1 MGASNGS
8 SSGQLTSHRRH
19 VILAICCLSLLIV
32 GIDSTIVNV
41 ALPSIQRG
49 LHASVSGLQWT
60 IDAYTLVLASLLM
73 LSGSTADRFGRRRV
87 FQIGLLLFTIGSLL
101 CSLAPGLGW
110 LVAFRVLQA
119 VGGSMLNPVALSII
133 TNTITDRRERAR
145 ALGIWGAVFGL
156 SLALGPVVGGV
167 LVSTIGWRAIFWLNV
182 PVGIAAIILTQCFV
196 PESRAPR
203 ARRFDPAGQ
212 ALVII
217 MLATLTY
224 ALIEGPRHGW
234 GSVLIVS
241 LFVIAAA
248 AAAAL
253 VTVERRRDQPLL
265 DVRFFRSAPFSGATV
280 IALAAFAAFGGF
292 LFLNSLYLQD
302 VRGFTALHAGLL
314 TLPMAGMI
322 ALFAPV
328 SGRLVA
334 SRGPRTPLVLA
345 GPFIAV
351 GALLLVRLGPHT
363 SVGYLVL
370 SYVIFGIGLGFVNAP
385 ISNTAVSGMPIEQA
399 GVAASVASTS
409 RQVGATLGVAITGAL
424 VAGGTGVGFTVASH
438 AAWVVITGCGVA
450 IGFLGFVSTGRWAA
464 GTVERSRLSLSKEVP
479 SASVSSNPGPSE
491 PAPNDSASSDS
502 ASSTAR

>member
-1 MGASNGS
+1 
-8 SSGQLTSHRRH
+8 
-19 VILAICCLSLLIV
+19 V
-32 GIDSTIVNV
+32 GLDSTIVNV
-41 ALPSIQRG
+41 ALPSIQRN

-87 FQIGLLLFTIGSLL
+87 FQLGLGLFTVGSLL
-101 CSLAPGLGW
+101 CSLAPGLEW
-110 LVAFRVLQA
+110 LVVFRIVQA

-156 SLALGPVVGGV
+156 SLALGPVLGGV
-167 LVSTIGWRAIFWLNV
+167 LVSTIGWRAIFWINV

-196 PESRAPR
+196 PESRAPL

-212 ALVII
+212 SLII
-217 MLATLTY
+217 VMLATLTY
-224 ALIEGPRHGW
+224 ALIEGPHRGW
-234 GSVLIVS
+234 GSALIVS
-241 LFVIAAA
+241 LFAVAVA

-253 VTVERRRDQPLL
+253 VVVESRREQALL

-280 IALAAFAAFGGF
+280 IAVAAFAAFGGF

-334 SRGPRTPLVLA
+334 SRGSRIPLVLA
-345 GPFIAV
+345 GLAIAV
-351 GALLLVRLGPHT
+351 GAFLLVRLGPHT

-370 SYVIFGIGLGFVNAP
+370 SYVILGIGLGFVNAP

-409 RQVGATLGVAITGAL
+409 RQVGATLGVAITGSI
-424 VAGGTGVGFTVASH
+424 VANATGAGFAVASH
-438 AAWVVITGCGVA
+438 VAWAVLAGCGVA
-450 IGFLGFVSTGRWAA
+450 IFVLGFVSTGRWAA
-464 GTVERSRLSLSKEVP
+464 GTAERSRLSLVADKSVNAREVP
-479 SASVSSNPGPSE
+479 SDP
-491 PAPNDSASSDS
+491 

>member
-1 MGASNGS
+1 
-8 SSGQLTSHRRH
+8 
-19 VILAICCLSLLIV
+19 V
-32 GIDSTIVNV
+32 GLDSTIVNV
-41 ALPSIQRG
+41 ALPSIQRN

-87 FQIGLLLFTIGSLL
+87 FQLGLGLFTIGSLL
-101 CSLAPGLGW
+101 CSLAPGLEW
-110 LVAFRVLQA
+110 LVVFRIVQA

-156 SLALGPVVGGV
+156 SLALGPVLGGV
-167 LVSTIGWRAIFWLNV
+167 LVSTIGWRAIFWINV

-196 PESRAPR
+196 PESRAPL

-212 ALVII
+212 SLII
-217 MLATLTY
+217 VMLATLTY
-224 ALIEGPRHGW
+224 ALIEGPHRGW
-234 GSVLIVS
+234 GSALIVS
-241 LFVIAAA
+241 LFAVAVA

-253 VTVERRRDQPLL
+253 VVVESRREQALL

-280 IALAAFAAFGGF
+280 IAVAAFAAFGGF

-334 SRGPRTPLVLA
+334 SRGSRIPLVLA
-345 GPFIAV
+345 GLAIAV
-351 GALLLVRLGPHT
+351 GAFLLVRLGPHT

-370 SYVIFGIGLGFVNAP
+370 SYVILGIGLGFVNAP

-409 RQVGATLGVAITGAL
+409 RQVGATLGVAITGSI
-424 VAGGTGVGFTVASH
+424 VANATGAGFAVASH
-438 AAWVVITGCGVA
+438 VAWAVLAGCGVA
-450 IGFLGFVSTGRWAA
+450 IFVLGFVSTGRWAA
-464 GTVERSRLSLSKEVP
+464 GTAERSRLSLVADKSVNAREVP
-479 SASVSSNPGPSE
+479 SDP
-491 PAPNDSASSDS
+491 

>member
-1 MGASNGS
+1 
-8 SSGQLTSHRRH
+8 
-19 VILAICCLSLLIV
+19 LLIV
-32 GIDSTIVNV
+32 GLDSTIVNV
-41 ALPSIQRG
+41 ALPSIQRN

-87 FQIGLLLFTIGSLL
+87 FQLGLGLFTIGSLL
-101 CSLAPGLGW
+101 CSLAPGLEW
-110 LVAFRVLQA
+110 LVVFRIVQA

-156 SLALGPVVGGV
+156 SLALGPVLGGV
-167 LVSTIGWRAIFWLNV
+167 LVSTIGWRAIFWINV

-196 PESRAPR
+196 PESRAPL

-212 ALVII
+212 SLII
-217 MLATLTY
+217 VMLATLTY
-224 ALIEGPRHGW
+224 ALIEGPHRGW
-234 GSVLIVS
+234 GSALIVS
-241 LFVIAAA
+241 LFAVAVA

-253 VTVERRRDQPLL
+253 VVVEARREQPLL

-280 IALAAFAAFGGF
+280 IAVAAFAAFGGF

-334 SRGPRTPLVLA
+334 SRGSRTPLVLA
-345 GPFIAV
+345 GLAIAV
-351 GALLLVRLGPHT
+351 GAFLLVRLGPHT

-370 SYVIFGIGLGFVNAP
+370 SYVILGIGLGFVNAP

-409 RQVGATLGVAITGAL
+409 RQVGATLGVAITGSI
-424 VAGGTGVGFTVASH
+424 VANATGASFAIASH
-438 AAWVVITGCGVA
+438 VAWAVLAGCGVA
-450 IGFLGFVSTGRWAA
+450 IFVLGFVSTGRWAA
-464 GTVERSRLSLSKEVP
+464 GTAERSRLSLVTDKSVDAGEVP
-479 SASVSSNPGPSE
+479 SDP
-491 PAPNDSASSDS
+491 

>member
-1 MGASNGS
+1 MG
-8 SSGQLTSHRRH
+8 L
-19 VILAICCLSLLIV
+19 
-32 GIDSTIVNV
+32 DSTIVNV
-41 ALPSIQRG
+41 ALPSIQRN

-87 FQIGLLLFTIGSLL
+87 FQLGLGLFTIGSLL
-101 CSLAPGLGW
+101 CSLAPGLEW
-110 LVAFRVLQA
+110 LVVFRIVQA

-156 SLALGPVVGGV
+156 SLALGPVLGGV
-167 LVSTIGWRAIFWLNV
+167 LVSTIGWRAIFWINV

-196 PESRAPR
+196 PESRAPL

-212 ALVII
+212 SLII
-217 MLATLTY
+217 VMLATLTY
-224 ALIEGPRHGW
+224 ALIEGPHRGW
-234 GSVLIVS
+234 GSALIVS
-241 LFVIAAA
+241 LFAVAVA

-253 VTVERRRDQPLL
+253 VVVESRREQALL

-280 IALAAFAAFGGF
+280 IAVAAFAAFGGF

-334 SRGPRTPLVLA
+334 SRGSRIPLVLA
-345 GPFIAV
+345 GLAIAV
-351 GALLLVRLGPHT
+351 GAFLLVRLGPHT

-370 SYVIFGIGLGFVNAP
+370 SYVILGIGLGFVNAP

-409 RQVGATLGVAITGAL
+409 RQVGATLGVAITGSI
-424 VAGGTGVGFTVASH
+424 VANATGAGFAVASH
-438 AAWVVITGCGVA
+438 VAWAVLAGCGVA
-450 IGFLGFVSTGRWAA
+450 IFVLGFVSTGRWAA
-464 GTVERSRLSLSKEVP
+464 GTAERSRLSLVADKSVNAREVP
-479 SASVSSNPGPSE
+479 SDP
-491 PAPNDSASSDS
+491 

>member
-1 MGASNGS
+1 MALTTTEPG
-8 SSGQLTSHRRH
+8 GQLTAGRRRL
-19 VILAICCLSLLIV
+19 ILIICCLSLLIV

-41 ALPSIQRG
+41 ALPSIQRS

-87 FQIGLLLFTIGSLL
+87 FQLGLVLFTIGSLL
-101 CSLAPGLGW
+101 CSLAPGLPW
-110 LVAFRVLQA
+110 LVAFRIIQA

-145 ALGIWGAVFGL
+145 ALGVWGAVFGL

-167 LVSTIGWRAIFWLNV
+167 LVSSIGWRAIFWMNI

-212 ALVII
+212 ALVIV

-224 ALIEGPRHGW
+224 AVIEGPHRGW
-234 GSVLIVS
+234 GSALIVG
-241 LFVIAAA
+241 LFAVTVLAAA
-248 AAAAL
+248 TL
-253 VTVERRRDQPLL
+253 VAVERRRDQPLL

-280 IALAAFAAFGGF
+280 IALASFAAFGGF

-334 SRGPRTPLVLA
+334 NRGARTPLVLA
-345 GPFIAV
+345 GPAIGV
-351 GALLLVRLGPHT
+351 GAILLIRLGPHT

-424 VAGGTGVGFTVASH
+424 VAGGTGTSFTVASH
-438 AAWVVITGCGVA
+438 AAWAVIAGCGVVVL
-450 IGFLGFVSTGRWAA
+450 FLGFMSTGRWAA
-464 GTVERSRLSLSKEVP
+464 GTAERSRRSLAADDGPANATREV
-479 SASVSSNPGPSE
+479 SG
-491 PAPNDSASSDS
+491 DSAADSDP